1 MTQLPAE
8 RRDDDAAE
16 LEPLHVIRT
25 ETVLSRLP
33 IHHLSKHGR
42 VDIHIEKK
50 NDYGKVIF
58 GWKVSENRAVGAPR
72 QLAYKIDTLVV
83 NRRID
88 ELGRPLPKRVRLGGL
103 SDIAKELG
111 VNPADTQRIKKAI
124 KQNVGVQI
132 EAKLTYK
139 GRDGRERELDAVF
152 HRYDV
157 IFTRQKLPD
166 GERADAVYLDLS
178 DTFLAVLNSAPDRPL
193 DYDYLADLTPAAQ
206 RFYEI
211 VSFKIFTSLKYK
223 HPHAQILYSEYCM
236 FSAQQRYYDT
246 DHFKKQMY
254 KVHRPHLKSG
264 YLKNARYEATVD
276 GSGKPDW
283 ILYYIPGPK
292 AKAEYKAFNHKE
304 NGLTEG
310 NTEQEANPAA
320 TDPDTSQ
327 SKNGHPGEPEEL
339 VQYFHHV
346 FHGATTAHPSKK
358 ALAQAHDL
366 IEQYGIERARHIVEY
381 AHRAAA
387 ETKYQPQTFSGILHY
402 ATPALAKFEETQ
414 KRKQAEAAIQ
424 ACKECNDGGW
434 IHFRD
439 SKGYDFNAY
448 CPHDAAMIEAR
459 ITRERLTRIPPP

>member
-8 RRDDDAAE
+8 RRDDDAAD

-33 IHHLSKHGR
+33 IHHLSKHSR

-50 NDYGKVIF
+50 NDHGKIIF

-83 NRRID
+83 NRRFD

-139 GRDGRERELDAVF
+139 GRDSRERELDAVF
-152 HRYDV
+152 HRYDA

-276 GSGKPDW
+276 GNGKPDW
-283 ILYYIPGPK
+283 ILYYTPGPK
-292 AKAEYKAFNHKE
+292 AKAEYKTFNHKE
-304 NGLTEG
+304 NRLTEG
-310 NTEQEANPAA
+310 NTKQEAHPAA
-320 TDPDTSQ
+320 TDPDSSK
-327 SKNGHPGEPEEL
+327 SKNGQHGEAEEL
-339 VQYFHHV
+339 VRYFHKL
-346 FHGATTAHPSKK
+346 FYEAAKSYPSSKELAH
-358 ALAQAHDL
+358 ANDL
-366 IEQYGIERARHIVEY
+366 IAQHGYERARHIVEY
-381 AHRAAA
+381 AHRSAS
-387 ETKYQPQTFSGILHY
+387 ETKFRPQTFSGILHY
-402 ATPALAKFEETQ
+402 ATSALAKFEETQ
-414 KRKQAEAAIQ
+414 KRKQAEAAVQ
-424 ACKECNDGGW
+424 ACKECDDGGW
-434 IHFRD
+434 IHFKD

-448 CPHDAAMIEAR
+448 CPHDADMIEAR
-459 ITRERLTRIPPP
+459 IKRDGLMRIS

>member
-8 RRDDDAAE
+8 HRDDDAAD

-42 VDIHIEKK
+42 VDIYIKKK
-50 NDYGKVIF
+50 NDHGKVIF

-83 NRRID
+83 NRRFD
-88 ELGRPLPKRVRLGGL
+88 ELERPLPKRVRLGGL

-152 HRYDV
+152 HRYDA

-264 YLKNARYEATVD
+264 YLKSARYNSTVD
-276 GSGKPDW
+276 GDGRPDW
-283 ILYYIPGPK
+283 ILYYTPGPK

-304 NGLTEG
+304 NGLTDG

-320 TDPDTSQ
+320 TDLDTSQ
-327 SKNGHPGEPEEL
+327 SKNGHSGEPEEL

-358 ALAQAHDL
+358 ILAQAHNL

-402 ATPALAKFEETQ
+402 ATPALAAYEENRQRQHADTAIAQ
-414 KRKQAEAAIQ
+414 CQHCDSAGYIHFKQA
-424 ACKECNDGGW
+424 DGD
-434 IHFRD
+434 IFSSR
-439 SKGYDFNAY
+439 
-448 CPHDAAMIEAR
+448 CPHDLQKIEAR
-459 ITRERLTRIPPP
+459 EKRDGLTRIS

>member
-8 RRDDDAAE
+8 RRDDDAAD

-50 NDYGKVIF
+50 NDHGKIIF

-83 NRRID
+83 NRRFD

-103 SDIAKELG
+103 SDIAKEMG
-111 VNPADTQRIKKAI
+111 FNPADTQRIKEAI

-152 HRYDV
+152 HRYDA

-211 VSFKIFTSLKYK
+211 ISFKIFTSLKYK

-276 GSGKPDW
+276 GNGKPDW
-283 ILYYIPGPK
+283 ILYYTPGRLWCI
-292 AKAEYKAFNHKE
+292 NMR
-304 NGLTEG
+304 
-310 NTEQEANPAA
+310 NPL
-320 TDPDTSQ
+320 
-327 SKNGHPGEPEEL
+327 NL
-339 VQYFHHV
+339 
-346 FHGATTAHPSKK
+346 
-358 ALAQAHDL
+358 L
-366 IEQYGIERARHIVEY
+366 RY
-381 AHRAAA
+381 A
-387 ETKYQPQTFSGILHY
+387 I
-402 ATPALAKFEETQ
+402 
-414 KRKQAEAAIQ
+414 
-424 ACKECNDGGW
+424 
-434 IHFRD
+434 
-439 SKGYDFNAY
+439 
-448 CPHDAAMIEAR
+448 
-459 ITRERLTRIPPP
+459 